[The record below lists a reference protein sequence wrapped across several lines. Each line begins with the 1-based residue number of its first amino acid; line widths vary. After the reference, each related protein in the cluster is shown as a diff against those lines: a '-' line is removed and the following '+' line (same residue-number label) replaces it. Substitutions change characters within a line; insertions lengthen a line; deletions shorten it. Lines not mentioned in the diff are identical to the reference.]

1 MSTFDGGS
9 IEASGVT
16 KLEATRRGTT
26 TQQLDLWSSRCVL
39 RPLLA
44 ENFDFDLARL
54 RELFSPSLSKRPRSH
69 PEVCFVALRFD
80 FEAHAV
86 RTPSAFPPLPPSC
99 GATARGKP
107 SARTL
112 GTGDFF
118 STPGHNPAKVDETN
132 E

>member
-1 MSTFDGGS
+1 MSTFDDQT

-16 KLEATRRGTT
+16 KLEATRRGTI

-54 RELFSPSLSKRPRSH
+54 RELFSLLFPNACVRIQKCFRSF
-69 PEVCFVALRFD
+69 EVRF
-80 FEAHAV
+80 ETPAV

-118 STPGHNPAKVDETN
+118 STPGQNPAKVDETN